1 MNGSQCFEA
10 LPFFTLVKVNCMEGS
25 FFFSCKE
32 VVEMLF
38 APHDHVVR
46 NKLSGWRMV
55 QLILILRKML

>member
-1 MNGSQCFEA
+1 MDLNVLRRFLFSLLLRSIAWKG
-10 LPFFTLVKVNCMEGS
+10 V
-25 FFFSCKE
+25 FFSCKE

-46 NKLSGWRMV
+46 NKLSGWRIV